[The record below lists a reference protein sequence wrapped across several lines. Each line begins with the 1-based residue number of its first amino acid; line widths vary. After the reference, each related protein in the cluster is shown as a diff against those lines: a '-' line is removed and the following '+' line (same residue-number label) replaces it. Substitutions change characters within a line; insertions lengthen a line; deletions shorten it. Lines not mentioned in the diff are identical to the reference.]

1 MTKSPVKRAI
11 LTGSFWV
18 SVSEG
23 MTSLTDLA
31 RQVVA
36 ARVLL
41 PGDIG
46 LMGIVLLQLSVL
58 DALTKTGF
66 DQALI
71 QREKDVGNLMN
82 VAWTWQILRGFA
94 LAAILAAAAPLLA
107 RGYDLP
113 VLAPLIWVTCLH
125 VVLQGLQNVGLV
137 YFSRN
142 LDFKTLFFINAVR
155 AVVQA
160 GVAIPAIIIRRDVW
174 ALVIGL
180 VAGTLASLIVSF
192 VAHPL
197 RPKLE
202 WDVAKARQLLKFGKW
217 ITGLTIMVFLIVQGD
232 ALFVSWYLGPVALG
246 LYMFAYDLANLP
258 TTKISYVISR
268 VAFPAYSRL
277 QDRPDEMRAVFADVM
292 RATMLVS
299 GPVSVVLFAIV
310 PDIVQ
315 HVVGDKWAP
324 VIPLVRVLVI
334 AGWVRSFAAL
344 AGPLFQGAN
353 RPDLDFKMNL
363 PRFLIAV
370 LLVWPACAYGGL
382 EGVSYLVLAG
392 IVTCLPT
399 WFYGVKK
406 ILGVTPWQVLRSNML
421 AWVTTAALGTTYLL
435 SRRLLHGDMV
445 RDVASSVVAIAAWL
459 VIMAVI
465 GWLTPLSLLHE
476 IRRLRSALAAK

>member
-1 MTKSPVKRAI
+1 
-11 LTGSFWV
+11 
-18 SVSEG
+18 

-41 PGDIG
+41 PGDMG

-58 DALTKTGF
+58 EALTKTGF

-71 QREKDVGNLMN
+71 QRDKGVGGLMN
-82 VAWTWQILRGFA
+82 VAWTWQVLRGLV
-94 LAAILAAAAPLLA
+94 LAAVLAAAAPLLA

-125 VVLQGLQNVGLV
+125 VVLQGLQNVGLI
-137 YFSRN
+137 YFSRD
-142 LDFKTLFFINAVR
+142 LDFKALFFINAVR
-155 AVVQA
+155 TTVQA
-160 GVAIPAIIIRRDVW
+160 GVAIPAIIIRQDVW

-180 VAGTLASLIVSF
+180 VAGTLASVIVSF

-202 WDVAKARQLLKFGKW
+202 WDLAKARQLLKFGKW

-246 LYMFAYDLANLP
+246 LYMFAYDLAALP
-258 TTKISYVISR
+258 TTKLTYVIGR

-277 QDRPDEMRAVFADVM
+277 QAKPDEMRAVFLDVM

-299 GPVSVVLFAIV
+299 GPVSVLLFAII
-310 PDIVQ
+310 PDIVH
-315 HVVGDKWAP
+315 HVVGGKWEP
-324 VIPLVRVLVI
+324 VIPLVRILVI

-370 LLVWPACAYGGL
+370 LLIWPACAYGGL
-382 EGVSYLVLAG
+382 KGASYIVLAG

-399 WFYGVKK
+399 WFYGVKLLVG
-406 ILGVTPWQVLRSNML
+406 ISPWQVLKSNVL
-421 AWVTTAALGTTYLL
+421 AWVTTAVLGVTYLV
-435 SRRLLHGDMV
+435 SRHLLRGDWV
-445 RDVASSVVAIAAWL
+445 RDIASSLVAIIAWL
-459 VIMAVI
+459 VVMAVV
-465 GWLTPLSLLHE
+465 GWLTPLSLLQE
-476 IRRLRSALAAK
+476 IRRLRGALATR